1 MTETT
6 QRRSL
11 RTAVSATTMGAF
23 GVSAVIHLLVFLVIG
38 SVVVFES
45 PLVTEFFSYQ
55 EGPVESESLESEPV
69 LLEEEQPLPEFAS
82 VETVTEEGGTV
93 EDEAATPIDL
103 IISNVPASTM
113 TTFALPRNV
122 GSPTGTLFGSKSSGE
137 GDGLGG
143 TGKAVTGRLFGKTI
157 ESSNLGVVLDV
168 SGSAH
173 SHLDKAITEIDKSFP
188 SAHMVLVIGCGM
200 SDGVT
205 TQEVIGNQ
213 RVVPGSPRIH
223 EFSQIHKED
232 DVNPFKRSVPGQLEM
247 FYSKIGGGER
257 AEEFRKYFKRRNNLY
272 VLYGGD
278 IKAANFAFDFLLE
291 RNADAIYWFADFADP
306 IDPEIRQDLTKRLK
320 RNRTKVIAHNFLGHK
335 MRDDVAEMADETD
348 GTTLSVV
355 PGSN

>member
-1 MTETT
+1 
-6 QRRSL
+6 
-11 RTAVSATTMGAF
+11 MGAF
-23 GVSAVIHLLVFLVIG
+23 GVSALIHVFIFLVIG

-55 EGPVESESLESEPV
+55 EGAVESESLESEPV
-69 LLEEEQPLPEFAS
+69 LIEEEQLLPEFAA
-82 VETVTEEGGTV
+82 VETVREEGGTV

-122 GSPTGTLFGSKSSGE
+122 GSPTGTLFGSKSSGD

-143 TGKAVTGRLFGKTI
+143 TGKAVTASLFGKTI
-157 ESSNLGVVLDV
+157 EASNLGVVLDV

-188 SAHMVLVIGCGM
+188 SAHMVLVVGCGM

-205 TQEVIGNQ
+205 TQEVVGNQ

-223 EFSQIHKED
+223 EFGQIQREE
-232 DVNPFKRSVPGQLEM
+232 DVNPFRRSVPGQLEI
-247 FYSKIGGGER
+247 FYRKIGGGER
-257 AEEFRKYFKRRNNLY
+257 AEEFKKYFKRRDNLY

-278 IKAANFAFDFLLE
+278 ILAANFAFDFLLE
-291 RNADAIYWFADFADP
+291 RNVDAIYWFADFEDP
-306 IDPEIRQDLTKRLK
+306 IDAEIREDLTRRLK
-320 RNRTKVIAHNFLGHK
+320 RNRTQVIAHNFLGHQ
-335 MRDDVAEMADETD
+335 MRSDVAEMADETN
-348 GTTLSVV
+348 GTTISVV
-355 PGSN
+355 PGANP